1 MYPIRKENS
10 IKGAVLSAR
19 ENAKNRSLLFS
30 GNGRKVTVTNSS
42 CPGDGLYYQKRPSK
56 EKHLANRAS
65 LKKMNIDDSV
75 WPAVHEQ
82 DQTISEKIGY
92 VFYFII
98 IVIHNVCYRVRV
110 WHDQVRSVIKLEWS
124 SCGWGWVGGLAAE
137 GSRSCGKHFSH
148 RFTRTICYGKYVKNT
163 VQYGNIFMT
172 HKQEQ
177 DGSGPHIFQSDS
189 LHLITFH
196 PIDFLLSFII
206 YSVFTPKLA
215 STGLVH
221 RR

>member
-75 WPAVHEQ
+75 WPTVHEQ

-98 IVIHNVCYRVRV
+98 IVIHIVCYRVRV

-124 SCGWGWVGGLAAE
+124 SCGGLRRMSWR
-137 GSRSCGKHFSH
+137 SRSWRK
-148 RFTRTICYGKYVKNT
+148 
-163 VQYGNIFMT
+163 
-172 HKQEQ
+172 
-177 DGSGPHIFQSDS
+177 S
-189 LHLITFH
+189 LLW
-196 PIDFLLSFII
+196 
-206 YSVFTPKLA
+206 
-215 STGLVH
+215 
-221 RR
+221 